1 MKPVLVDTGV
11 IVALLDR
18 SERHHAR
25 CVTVMEGLERPLVTC
40 EAAIAESCYLLRGL
54 PGAADTVLE
63 NVERGVFQIPFQ
75 LSRVAA
81 AVRSILRKY
90 RDLSPDFADACL
102 IQLADELDTGDILTL
117 DRDFELYRWR
127 RNRPFHLLVPLD

>member
-1 MKPVLVDTGV
+1 VKPVLVDTGV